1 MRNEILDLLIRNAQ
15 QYVSGQ
21 AMCQTFGVTRAAIW
35 KHIKALQAEGYEIV
49 ASTKKGYCLV
59 GLPDRVSPALVSRG
73 MYTESFGQNIVYEEV
88 VDSTN
93 RIAKKLADEGA
104 PEGTLVLC
112 ERQSAGRGRLGRT
125 WASPKTSGLY
135 MSLILRPDLSAD
147 MSLPLTMMTAL
158 AVRDAIGEVAGM
170 EAMIKWPNDIL
181 LNGKKVVGILT
192 ELSVDA
198 SGKVKWIVVGI
209 GVNVNTHLDELPEEV
224 RDTATSLAIERGLDC
239 SRLELVRSIC
249 YQMETLY
256 RDFLDQGADAQSF
269 LPRYRIYSSTLARH
283 VRMFAGTEEINGVA
297 EDFDKDGALLIRT
310 DDGALRRVFT
320 GEVTS
325 RPPQDAANEASAADA
340 GGNAQ

>member
-1 MRNEILDLLIRNAQ
+1 M
-15 QYVSGQ
+15 
-21 AMCQTFGVTRAAIW
+21 
-35 KHIKALQAEGYEIV
+35 
-49 ASTKKGYCLV
+49 
-59 GLPDRVSPALVSRG
+59 
-73 MYTESFGQNIVYEEV
+73 
-88 VDSTN
+88 
-93 RIAKKLADEGA
+93 
-104 PEGTLVLC
+104 
-112 ERQSAGRGRLGRT
+112 
-125 WASPKTSGLY
+125 
-135 MSLILRPDLSAD
+135 
-147 MSLPLTMMTAL
+147 
-158 AVRDAIGEVAGM
+158 
-170 EAMIKWPNDIL
+170 
-181 LNGKKVVGILT
+181 T

-198 SGKVKWIVVGI
+198 GGKVKWIVVGI

-283 VRMFAGTEEINGVA
+283 VRMFAGTEDINGVA

>member
-1 MRNEILDLLIRNAQ
+1 MSKAKNGFLKNYGFLCIMLSAIVLGCVLGAIWPGATCLEPLGTVFINLMFCIVVPMVFSSIASAIANMSSRKRAGKIVTTTI
-15 QYVSGQ
+15 V
-21 AMCQTFGVTRAAIW
+21 TFVVTGAFAAAIMIVLMKLFPPVLTAW
-35 KHIKALQAEGYEIV
+35 NGLETAE
-49 ASTKKGYCLV
+49 
-59 GLPDRVSPALVSRG
+59 
-73 MYTESFGQNIVYEEV
+73 
-88 VDSTN
+88 
-93 RIAKKLADEGA
+93 
-104 PEGTLVLC
+104 
-112 ERQSAGRGRLGRT
+112 
-125 WASPKTSGLY
+125 
-135 MSLILRPDLSAD
+135 
-147 MSLPLTMMTAL
+147 
-158 AVRDAIGEVAGM
+158 IGEHASIAELIV
-170 EAMIKWPNDIL
+170 NFFT
-181 LNGKKVVGILT
+181 VGILT

-209 GVNVNTHLDELPEEV
+209 GVNVNTHLDELPEEG
-224 RDTATSLAIERGLDC
+224 RGTATSLAIERGLDC